1 MAILKDILY
10 GVSLQEVVGRTDV
23 EVSEIHFD
31 SRKVSAGDA
40 FVAIKGVASD
50 GHDYIANVVKQGAK
64 VVICE
69 NTPQTSFDDVTIVVV
84 ESSSRA
90 LGIMASNHYGNPSK
104 RLHLV
109 GVTGTNGKT
118 TSVTLLYRLFRT
130 MGYNVGLLSTVENI
144 INDVVIPS
152 THTTPDPLALNA
164 LLSKMVKEG
173 CTHCFMEVSSHA
185 IVQNR
190 IAGLSFKGGVFTN
203 ISHDHLDYHKT
214 FDEYIKAK
222 KQFFD
227 ELPKGSFALVNGDDK
242 RGAVMLQN
250 TKASKKY
257 FALKTPGEFKSRI
270 LSNTLHGLE
279 LDIDNRTVWFKLVG
293 KFNAYNITGAY
304 GVAVLL
310 GEDPDETLTD
320 LSNLVSARGR
330 FEQYVSTT
338 GVTGIID
345 YAHTPDAVENVLTTI
360 NDLKEGNAT
369 IITVIGCGGNRDKEK
384 RPKMAEIAARL
395 SDKVILTSDNPR
407 DEEPTD
413 ILDDM
418 KNGLGP
424 SLKKKVLTIPDRA
437 EAIGL
442 ATQLGNQGDIILVAG
457 KGHETYQE
465 VKGVKHHF
473 NDKEELINS
482 LKQNEK

>member
-23 EVSEIHFD
+23 SINTIQFD
-31 SRKVSAGDA
+31 SRKVVEGDI
-40 FVAIKGVASD
+40 FVAIKGTASD
-50 GHDYIANVVKQGAK
+50 GHEYIDQVVAQGAA
-64 VVICE
+64 VVVCE
-69 NTPQTSFDDVTIVVV
+69 VLPKTVFESVTVIVV
-84 ESSSRA
+84 EDSSKS
-90 LGIMASNHYGNPSK
+90 LGVIASNFYGNPSK
-104 RLHLV
+104 KLSLV
-109 GVTGTNGKT
+109 GITGTNGKT

-152 THTTPDPLALNA
+152 THTTPDPVSLNA
-164 LLSKMVKEG
+164 LLAKMVKEG
-173 CTHCFMEVSSHA
+173 CTHCFIEVSSHA

-190 IAGLSFKGGVFTN
+190 IAGLHFKGAVFTN

-227 ELPKGSFALVNGDDK
+227 QLPKGAFALVNGDDR
-242 RGAVMLQN
+242 RGSVMLQN
-250 TKASKKY
+250 TKASKTY
-257 FALKTPGEFKSRI
+257 FALKTPAEFKSRI
-270 LSNTLHGLE
+270 LSNTLQGLE
-279 LDIDNRTVWFKLVG
+279 LEIDGKTVWFKLVG
-293 KFNAYNITGAY
+293 KFNAYNLTGTY

-310 GEDPDETLTD
+310 GEDPGEVLID
-320 LSNLVSARGR
+320 LSTLVSARGR
-330 FEQYVSTT
+330 FEQYVSPT
-338 GVTGIID
+338 GVVGIID
-345 YAHTPDAVENVLTTI
+345 YAHTPDAVENVLNTI

-369 IITVIGCGGNRDKEK
+369 VITVIGCGGNRDKEK

-407 DEEPTD
+407 EEDPSE
-413 ILDDM
+413 ILADM
-418 KNGLGP
+418 KKGVGP
-424 SLKKKVLTIPDRA
+424 SLTRKVMTIPDRR
-437 EAIGL
+437 EAIVL
-442 ATQLGNQGDIILVAG
+442 ASQLAKPGDIVLVAG
-457 KGHETYQE
+457 KGHENYQE

-482 LKQNEK
+482 LKINE

>member
-23 EVSEIHFD
+23 SVNSIQFD
-31 SRKVSAGDA
+31 SRKVTEGDV
-40 FVAIKGVASD
+40 FVAIKGTASD
-50 GHDYIANVVKQGAK
+50 GHEYINQVIAQGAK
-64 VVICE
+64 VVVCE
-69 NTPQTSFDDVTIVVV
+69 ALPKTVIDTVTVVVV
-84 ESSSRA
+84 EDSSKS
-90 LGIMASNHYGNPSK
+90 LGVIASNFYGNPSK
-104 RLHLV
+104 KLSLV
-109 GVTGTNGKT
+109 GITGTNGKT

-152 THTTPDPLALNA
+152 THTTPDPVSLNA
-164 LLSKMVKEG
+164 LLATMVKEG
-173 CTHCFMEVSSHA
+173 CTHCFIEVSSHA

-190 IAGLSFKGGVFTN
+190 IAGLHFKGAVFTN

-227 ELPKGSFALVNGDDK
+227 QLSKSAFALVNGDDR
-242 RGAVMLQN
+242 RGSVMLQN
-250 TKASKKY
+250 TKASKNY
-257 FALKTPGEFKSRI
+257 FALKTPAEFKSRI

-279 LDIDNRTVWFKLVG
+279 LDIDGKTVWFKLVG

-310 GEDPDETLTD
+310 GEDPQETLTD
-320 LSNLVSARGR
+320 LSTLVSARGR
-330 FEQYVSTT
+330 FEQYVSPK
-338 GVTGIID
+338 GVVGIID
-345 YAHTPDAVENVLTTI
+345 YAHTPDAVENVLNTI

-369 IITVIGCGGNRDKEK
+369 VITVIGCGGNRDKEK

-407 DEEPTD
+407 NEDPAE
-413 ILDDM
+413 ILGDM
-418 KNGLGP
+418 KKGIGP
-424 SLKKKVLTIPDRA
+424 SLTRKVMTIPDRK
-437 EAIGL
+437 EAIVL
-442 ATQLGNQGDIILVAG
+442 ATQLAKPGDIVLVAG
-457 KGHETYQE
+457 KGHENYQE
-465 VKGVKHHF
+465 IKGVKHHF
-473 NDKEELINS
+473 NDKEELISS
-482 LKQNEK
+482 LKQNEE